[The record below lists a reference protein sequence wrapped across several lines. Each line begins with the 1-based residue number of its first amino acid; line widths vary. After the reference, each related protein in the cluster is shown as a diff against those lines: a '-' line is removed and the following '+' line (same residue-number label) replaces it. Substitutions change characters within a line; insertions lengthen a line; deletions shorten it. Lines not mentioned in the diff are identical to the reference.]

1 MLILAVEALKSLKK
15 VMVVKPW
22 GSYKVLLNGPNCKV
36 KKLLI
41 NPKQKLSYQ
50 YHDKRDEV
58 WTVVKGEA
66 TIILDDEKVFRSYG
80 ESIRIPK
87 GAKHRIINDSEYTH
101 LEIIEVQHGT
111 YFGEDDIVRIEDEY
125 NRI

>member
-1 MLILAVEALKSLKK
+1 VLKNIVKK
-15 VMVVKPW
+15 IMVIKPW
-22 GSYKVLLNGPNCKV
+22 GSYKVLLTQPYCKV
-36 KKLLI
+36 KKLVI

-50 YHDKRDEV
+50 YHDKRSEV
-58 WTVVKGEA
+58 WTVVRGEA

-80 ESIRIPK
+80 ETIKIPQ
-87 GAKHRIINDSEYTH
+87 GAKHRIINEDEYKH